1 MKGTVH
7 CTPLT
12 PHRIVP
18 RIIPVG
24 FGLSA
29 MFMQFRKLHSIGNT
43 ENFEWTNH
51 QYQSATNEWFWNW
64 CVEKCTR
71 YCITV
76 FISRA
81 IFSYFCTFYALS
93 HYTSVTFL
101 SFPDFLYSFSSCF
114 IFFSIYFYSTFFLF
128 VFFSFTMRLFIFYLA
143 FSFTSVIFF
152 NPSLLHNVFLSLS
165 FIKLPF
171 SHSLTSLDISITHLF
186 FHASCFF

>member
-1 MKGTVH
+1 MKRTVH

-64 CVEKCTR
+64 CVVKCTR

-81 IFSYFCTFYALS
+81 IFSYFCTFYTLS
-93 HYTSVTFL
+93 HYTSITFL
-101 SFPDFLYSFSSCF
+101 SFHGFLYSFSLCS
-114 IFFSIYFYSTFFLF
+114 YSMLFLF
-128 VFFSFTMRLFIFYLA
+128 VFFLFTKSLFIFYLA
-143 FSFTSVIFF
+143 FSFTSAIFF
-152 NPSLLHNVFLSLS
+152 NPSLLNNVFLSLS

-171 SHSLTSLDISITHLF
+171 SHSLTPLDISISHPF
-186 FHASCFF
+186 FHV